1 MQLYMN
7 MFGSTSNILDV
18 PQNIEVLFFSSKDID
33 LSANKLSDSDI
44 VQARSFLGTGG
55 NLNPIRGF
63 KDRKY
68 FHTFPRR
75 GFAASIFGQTLRSL
89 LSSSNYAIGQY
100 TSNGSNTYA
109 TVGDSLSRNRTDSA
123 DRRSIYAPLILNPN
137 KFTSFYL
144 PRVSLTTTTR
154 SNYFGVYYFLPE
166 NNSESVYSYNP
177 PQGSSNLGVET
188 SGVSYLVAPVR
199 TYVTSGYYYYDD
211 TLGDGLC
218 YSQTN
223 TAEAESV
230 SLDYALSMD
239 GRIYFKD
246 IDYVIDSEVPG
257 TRPTIQGKS
266 KIDFKKFII

>member
-7 MFGSTSNILDV
+7 MFGSMSNNIFDM

-33 LSANKLSDSDI
+33 PSANKLSDSDI
-44 VQARSFLGTGG
+44 VQARSFLGTSG

-68 FHTFPRR
+68 FHTFPKR
-75 GFAASIFGQTLRSL
+75 GFSASISGQTLRSL

-109 TVGDSLSRNRTDSA
+109 TVGDSANQIGSA

-144 PRVSLTTTTR
+144 PRVSLTTTTG
-154 SNYFGVYYFLPE
+154 SNYFEVHYLLPE
-166 NNSESVYSYNP
+166 NNSLSAYSYNP
-177 PQGSSNLGVET
+177 PKGSSNLRLET
-188 SGVSYLVAPVR
+188 SAVSYLVAPVS
-199 TYVTSGYYYYDD
+199 TYVKSIYYYYDD
-211 TLGDGLC
+211 TLGNGLC

-223 TAEAESV
+223 TAGVESV
-230 SLDYALSMD
+230 SLDYALSME

-257 TRPTIQGKS
+257 TRPTIQGKV

>member
-7 MFGSTSNILDV
+7 MFGSMSNILDM
-18 PQNIEVLFFSSKDID
+18 PQNIEVLFFASKDID
-33 LSANKLSDSDI
+33 PSANKLSDSDI
-44 VQARSFLGTGG
+44 VQARSFLGTSG

-75 GFAASIFGQTLRSL
+75 GFSASIFGQTLRSL

-109 TVGDSLSRNRTDSA
+109 TVGDSANQIGSA

-144 PRVSLTTTTR
+144 PRVSLTTITG
-154 SNYFGVYYFLPE
+154 SNYFEVRYFLPE
-166 NNSESVYSYNP
+166 NNSLSGYSYNP
-177 PQGSSNLGVET
+177 PKGSSNLRLET
-188 SGVSYLVAPVR
+188 SAVSYLAAPVS
-199 TYVTSGYYYYDD
+199 TYVKSIYYYYDG

-223 TAEAESV
+223 TAGAESV

-246 IDYVIDSEVPG
+246 IDYVVDSEVPG
-257 TRPTIQGKS
+257 TRPTIQGKA